1 VRTYLFRRLLLVIPT
16 FIGITLMVFAMTR
29 FVPGGPIER
38 AIAEMQQ
45 KQQGRQATDIGSSIS
60 EDQVQQLREFYGFDQ
75 AWYVAY
81 YQWLKK
87 LLRLD
92 LGEST
97 RYGIPVWEAIVE
109 RLPVSFYYGIVSTI
123 LTYLIC
129 VPLGV
134 FKALNHKKISDNMS
148 SILVYIGYAVPSY
161 VIGIILLVIFA
172 SQLEWFPLGGFTGD
186 DFEDYGFID
195 KTIDIVWHSVLPM
208 AAYVAGSFAVM
219 TLLMKN
225 SLMDFMSSDFVRTA
239 IAKGLNYRQAIVRH
253 ALRNS
258 LIPIATH
265 FGSNISS
272 IIAGSFLIEKIFN
285 INGFGLLGYEAVVER
300 DYPVVMGILVV
311 SALLQLVGNILSD
324 ICVAIADPR
333 VEFK

>member
-1 VRTYLFRRLLLVIPT
+1 VRTYLFRRLLLIIPT

-60 EDQVQQLREFYGFDQ
+60 EEQVQQLREFYGFDRP
-75 AWYVAY
+75 WYVAY

-97 RYGIPVWEAIVE
+97 RYGVPVWEAIVE

-134 FKALNHKKISDNMS
+134 FKALNHKKLSDNMS
-148 SILVYIGYAVPSY
+148 SIFVYIGYAVPSY

-195 KTIDIVWHSVLPM
+195 KTTDIIWHSILPM

-225 SLMDFMSSDFVRTA
+225 SLMDYMSSDFVRTA